1 MSIPVATFRGCETG
15 LSWGKLLLSRQVSP
29 ALGRMFMAR
38 PSGGPWRFW
47 VLGSAGS
54 SISRGK
60 SAPRQPATLP
70 NGLASLQEAN
80 YATGRIVATKV

>member
-1 MSIPVATFRGCETG
+1 MQSF
-15 LSWGKLLLSRQVSP
+15 P

-54 SISRGK
+54 SISRGR
-60 SAPRQPATLP
+60 SGPRQPATLP
-70 NGLASLQEAN
+70 NGLASLQEAI
-80 YATGRIVATKV
+80 APTGRIVATKV